1 MKKSDKNVSK
11 TIKPGR
17 RVQTRDDY
25 LESGIE
31 YVKPGYENGKC
42 GNYRI
47 ALVVATNKNDE
58 LAIVKLTTK
67 KKNSKQLNDTIANFK
82 PYVET
87 KDNEHKPL
95 KKGKKVNVLNKSF
108 SKRDTVTVIKETV
121 KYPKNRTKIR
131 EMKGRPPLKNT
142 TKKRGR

>member
-11 TIKPGR
+11 TINPGR
-17 RVQTRDDY
+17 RIQTRDDY
-25 LESGIE
+25 LESGAG
-31 YVKPGYENGKC
+31 YTKPGYENGKG

-47 ALVVATNKNDE
+47 AIVIATNKNDE

-67 KKNSKQLNDTIANFK
+67 KKNSKHLNDTNSNFK

-87 KDNEHKPL
+87 KDNELQPL
-95 KKGKKVNVLNKSF
+95 KKGKKVNILNKSF

-121 KYPKNRTKIR
+121 KHPGNRNKIR

>member
-11 TIKPGR
+11 TIQKGDR
-17 RVQTRDDY
+17 IQTRDNH
-25 LESGIE
+25 LESGAG
-31 YVKPGYENGKC
+31 YVKPGYENGKG
-42 GNYRI
+42 GNYRPG
-47 ALVVATNKNDE
+47 VVIDTNRNDE
-58 LAIVKLTTK
+58 IAIVKLTTK

-121 KYPKNRTKIR
+121 KHPKNRNKIR